1 LIFFQLELASGGGGE
16 SNVAA
21 LRRPAV
27 ANTCTGKPGWGSI
40 TVTARHLEEQGQR
53 RSRRLT
59 AIQGEEA
66 AVRAP
71 VAAQKLER
79 VAPVSYRQGGGGVAL
94 EVLAR
99 AAASGTAETAVHR
112 RQRRFYFFTI
122 FTLLFNSMN
131 CLRYNILNLVLIKKI
146 FKYTLV
152 FLEFSKKKSN

>member
-1 LIFFQLELASGGGGE
+1 VGVNHGHSVTLG
-16 SNVAA
+16 
-21 LRRPAV
+21 R
-27 ANTCTGKPGWGSI
+27 TGAKEVSS
-40 TVTARHLEEQGQR
+40 AYCH
-53 RSRRLT
+53 
-59 AIQGEEA
+59 QGEEA
-66 AVRAP
+66 AVQAP

-79 VAPVSYRQGGGGVAL
+79 VAPVSYRQGGDGVAL

-152 FLEFSKKKSN
+152 FLEFSKKNQIKPNSFW

>member
-1 LIFFQLELASGGGGE
+1 VE
-16 SNVAA
+16 A

-71 VAAQKLER
+71 VAAQKMER
-79 VAPVSYRQGGGGVAL
+79 VAPVSYRQGGGGVVL

-112 RQRRFYFFTI
+112 RQRRFYFFHDFYITFQFHELSKI
-122 FTLLFNSMN
+122 QYFEFGFD
-131 CLRYNILNLVLIKKI
+131 KKI

-152 FLEFSKKKSN
+152 FLEFSKKIKLNQTVFGELIYQYP

>member
-1 LIFFQLELASGGGGE
+1 VKATWRRSGDRLWRTPARGSRGGGQ
-16 SNVAA
+16 SRSQRDTWKN
-21 LRRPAV
+21 R
-27 ANTCTGKPGWGSI
+27 
-40 TVTARHLEEQGQR
+40 GQR